1 MTIQHL
7 SRPLAVKSLAADGTF
22 VGYAS
27 VFDEV
32 DSQNEVVIYGAF
44 SKTLELWQRKNAA
57 PAMLWMHD
65 PSVPIGLWLALA
77 EDRKGLIVHGK
88 LALSTQKG
96 REAYEL
102 LKMKAVSGL
111 SIGYRIVTSRI
122 DTKRKVRILTEVD
135 LFEISLVTFPANDAA
150 RISEVKAGGKALLAR
165 GGKTGNAKRP
175 VKGKTDAAATRA
187 VVARLHQ
194 TARILKEGTSNK
206 EKRV

>member
-150 RISEVKAGGKALLAR
+150 RISEVKTRSQRAGRAPA
-165 GGKTGNAKRP
+165 
-175 VKGKTDAAATRA
+175 KGKTDAAATRA
-187 VVARLHQ
+187 VVARLHK
-194 TARILKEGTSNK
+194 TARILKEGKINK
-206 EKRV
+206 ESRI